1 MRSKIREGL
10 DILSEDGPISFIM
23 EILSFLYGTI
33 HYSIADSYTLA
44 ISNTEVEF
52 TAPNRTVVRRN
63 KRRFESE
70 RQELTDMLEEIEHS
84 DVFFDI
90 GANTGLYTL
99 FAAKRRQSADVVAFE
114 PYPPNLRLLKRD
126 IDRNALENIDVREV
140 ALSDSEGKVE
150 FSQPDEEDAGYGSGS
165 IESSTDNSSTI
176 VNVSARSGD
185 ELISQNEIPTPTI
198 VKIDVEGAEPLVV
211 DGMEN
216 ALSHPDCRLV
226 YCEIHQ
232 DDVECRPSITDFGTT
247 LSDMKAH
254 FEELGFEAEE
264 IHTCGSEILLKAH
277 KDAN

>member
-1 MRSKIREGL
+1 MRSKIWEGL
-10 DILSEDGPISFIM
+10 DILLEDGPISFTR
-23 EILSFLYGTI
+23 EVLSFFYETVR
-33 HYSIADSYTLA
+33 YSVADSYTLA
-44 ISNTEVEF
+44 ISDIEVEF

-70 RQELTDMLEEIEHS
+70 QQELRYLLEEIEEN

-90 GANTGLYTL
+90 GANTGLYSL
-99 FAAKRRQSADVVAFE
+99 FVAKRRQSADIVAFE

-126 IDRNALENIDVREV
+126 IDRNALESIDVREV
-140 ALSDSEGKVE
+140 ALSDSEGRVE

-165 IESSTDNSSTI
+165 IESSSDNSATT
-176 VNVSARSGD
+176 VEVSARMGD

-216 ALSHPDCRLV
+216 ALSCPDCRLV

-232 DDVECRPSITDFGTT
+232 DDVEYRPSISDFGVT
-247 LSDMKAH
+247 LSDIKNR
-254 FEELGFEAEE
+254 FEELGFEVEE
-264 IHTCGSEILLKAH
+264 IQTKGSETLLKAY
-277 KDAN
+277 K